1 MIYLESR
8 MLQGKTMEHQTSS
21 SSHAQNSLRSCKGWS
36 LDFGLKKG
44 KIALRVPWNPMKYLK
59 FPPLPKS
66 ITGVFFW
73 GGGRSKQILQPTAFD
88 INYWLI
94 GSINNLAFH
103 QKAWLRFA
111 ESQHN
116 PCRATTPHHPP
127 FPSESPPFRTSRCD
141 VWELLIS
148 AALRST
154 CTLMNSQRTP
164 LPTQTKGNIPS
175 INLWLSPPF
184 PLKQLLIFVY
194 YMIF

>member
-1 MIYLESR
+1 
-8 MLQGKTMEHQTSS
+8 MEHQTSS
-21 SSHAQNSLRSCKGWS
+21 SSHAQNPLRSCKGCS
-36 LDFGLKKG
+36 LDFGHSYKVAKRLKEG
-44 KIALRVPWNPMKYLK
+44 KIASRVPWNPMKHLK
-59 FPPLPKS
+59 FPPLQKS
-66 ITGVFFW
+66 ITGVFF

-94 GSINNLAFH
+94 SSINNLAFH
-103 QKAWLRFA
+103 QKTWLRFA

-154 CTLMNSQRTP
+154 CTLMNSQRT
-164 LPTQTKGNIPS
+164 TTSNS
-175 INLWLSPPF
+175 
-184 PLKQLLIFVY
+184 KQKETSLQ
-194 YMIF
+194 